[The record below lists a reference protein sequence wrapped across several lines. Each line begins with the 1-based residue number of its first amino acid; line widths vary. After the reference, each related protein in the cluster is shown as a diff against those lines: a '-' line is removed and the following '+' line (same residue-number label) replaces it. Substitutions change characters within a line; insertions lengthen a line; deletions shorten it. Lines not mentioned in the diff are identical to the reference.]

1 MNLKIYIV
9 AITLVCF
16 ACSNDKKSSEPSK
29 QISTLRSDIL
39 LENTT
44 SKPFSRPN
52 KNDQVS
58 LTISG
63 KTILQGIATF
73 KAVDESGVELYCET
87 FPSKALIQPEYKTAN
102 STLQEAHIREVVEG
116 FFVAEEGVFS
126 SPSLSLAG
134 I

>member
-1 MNLKIYIV
+1 MNLKICIV
-9 AITLVCF
+9 AITLLCI

-29 QISTLRSDIL
+29 KISTLRSDIL
-39 LENTT
+39 LETT
-44 SKPFSRPN
+44 TCKPFSRPD
-52 KNDQVS
+52 KNDLVS

-63 KTILQGIATF
+63 KTILQGMATF
-73 KAVDESGVELYCET
+73 KAVDENGAELYCET
-87 FPSKALIQPEYKTAN
+87 FPSKDLIQPEYQTAN

-116 FFVAEEGVFS
+116 FFIGEEDVVS